1 MSMVIVRSFFRGD
14 VSNFIYKNL
23 ITTKIFMFLSKPPTI
38 KTVPETYKSTPSVVG
53 LFGLNDSPSHPTL
66 RPLNKKLIELRSR

>member
-1 MSMVIVRSFFRGD
+1 
-14 VSNFIYKNL
+14 
-23 ITTKIFMFLSKPPTI
+23 MFLSKPPTI